1 MDSNHHS
8 FSTFQLYYFI
18 GSNETI
24 SHGMDIRKDSPASS
38 TEAEWVTFP
47 PGDILNDP
55 WFKKSQYV
63 FPKNETILVSMF
75 KLLCI
80 SVY

>member
-1 MDSNHHS
+1 MQP
-8 FSTFQLYYFI
+8 FCFL

-24 SHGMDIRKDSPASS
+24 TPNMDMIKESSASS

-47 PGDILNDP
+47 PGDVLNDP
-55 WFKKSQYV
+55 WFKEAQYV

-75 KLLCI
+75 RILCI
-80 SVY
+80 SLY